1 MLFSF
6 LVSIRDPQFHS
17 LVSCFYEVAH
27 PGSCIPTLAFPYTA
41 SVSLHR
47 TKDLSSH

>member
-6 LVSIRDPQFHS
+6 PVSITDPQFHS
-17 LVSCFYEVAH
+17 LFSCFYEVAPPCH
-27 PGSCIPTLAFPYTA
+27 LHPTLALPYTELM
-41 SVSLHR
+41 SLHR